1 MFLVFVIFLQ
11 DSGDNSPAS
20 LSVPH
25 NIAEQ
30 TSLEMETLPIIYSF
44 LSHLRKLS
52 NHKFS
57 WIFLNFRLR
66 HPQNL
71 WDSENNWLN
80 KISAKQSN
88 PNLLRPTQ
96 AEDSDFLWFNLA
108 IIWLTFSN
116 IPRLGP
122 GWSLCLPGRLK
133 PCVFVCGPNN
143 QIPPQW
149 SASKHE
155 AADK

>member
-80 KISAKQSN
+80 KISAKQSKPFQSN
-88 PNLLRPTQ
+88 QEPTNQPRPKTLTVL
-96 AEDSDFLWFNLA
+96 FYVK
-108 IIWLTFSN
+108 IIWLTLSD
-116 IPRLGP
+116 IP
-122 GWSLCLPGRLK
+122 SLESLFALETESWRV
-133 PCVFVCGPNN
+133 CVENN
-143 QIPPQW
+143 QIP
-149 SASKHE
+149 H
-155 AADK
+155 